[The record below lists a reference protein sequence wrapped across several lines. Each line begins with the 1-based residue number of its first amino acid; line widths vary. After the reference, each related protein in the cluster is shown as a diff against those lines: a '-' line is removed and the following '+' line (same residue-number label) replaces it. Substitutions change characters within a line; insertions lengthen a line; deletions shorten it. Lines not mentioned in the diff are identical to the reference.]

1 MKSPT
6 HEGTDVDAGRM
17 HRHEEVHSMKPSHD
31 DEMTRALRET
41 ESRDEQSDRHV
52 EEAAFRAEVRA
63 RLADLERLLG
73 ELASAR
79 SR

>member
-1 MKSPT
+1 
-6 HEGTDVDAGRM
+6 
-17 HRHEEVHSMKPSHD
+17 MKPTHD
-31 DEMTRALRET
+31 DEMTRALREP

-52 EEAAFRAEVRA
+52 EEAAFCGEVRA